1 MDNFG
6 PKFQG
11 VNYGIVFIGYSTA
24 AFVAPKV
31 TAGIAAAN
39 NGDFTKAFYV
49 AIVVAVAG
57 LILDL
62 VYKKKTATKA
72 ITETAQSTKTPSR
85 TREGVFIE
93 MICLITGSYP
103 TLRENV
109 PQKLSDSSGLS
120 DN

>member
-1 MDNFG
+1 LFSSRSISVVLALGSLSKAVFEDDVENGSVMDNFG

-72 ITETAQSTKTPSR
+72 ITETAQ
-85 TREGVFIE
+85 
-93 MICLITGSYP
+93 
-103 TLRENV
+103 
-109 PQKLSDSSGLS
+109 
-120 DN
+120 

>member
-1 MDNFG
+1 MGVFPSLVMDNFG

-62 VYKKKTATKA
+62 VYKKNN
-72 ITETAQSTKTPSR
+72 TESNHRNSSTNKNTFSNAK
-85 TREGVFIE
+85 VF
-93 MICLITGSYP
+93 L
-103 TLRENV
+103 L
-109 PQKLSDSSGLS
+109 K
-120 DN
+120 

>member
-49 AIVVAVAG
+49 AIVVAG

-72 ITETAQSTKTPSR
+72 ITETAQ
-85 TREGVFIE
+85 
-93 MICLITGSYP
+93 
-103 TLRENV
+103 
-109 PQKLSDSSGLS
+109 
-120 DN
+120 

>member
-11 VNYGIVFIGYSTA
+11 VNYGIVFIGYSTS

-49 AIVVAVAG
+49 AIVVAAAG

-72 ITETAQSTKTPSR
+72 ITETAQ
-85 TREGVFIE
+85 
-93 MICLITGSYP
+93 
-103 TLRENV
+103 
-109 PQKLSDSSGLS
+109 
-120 DN
+120 